1 MKTEAHTD
9 DLVTSSTNQVNQF
22 NYIVAL
28 LELLTMSNPFSGLQ
42 SCNTD
47 MRLLKEGQLWKH
59 FSKSKIFNL
68 AYQYL
73 EFI

>member
-9 DLVTSSTNQVNQF
+9 DLITSSTNQVNQF

-47 MRLLKEGQLWKH
+47 MRLLKEG
-59 FSKSKIFNL
+59 
-68 AYQYL
+68 
-73 EFI
+73 